1 MRENFSEVA
10 DFVTIYIA
18 EVAHS
23 NITTATITI
32 VIIVLT
38 IVTMFRLIQR
48 REGTSELEGTVA
60 TMTLTPMPT
69 LPTGLVMMMR
79 QQAKTHYHEYGKDV
93 YRMILKRTPG

>member
-23 NITTATITI
+23 NITAAMLV
-32 VIIVLT
+32 VIIVVLT
-38 IVTMFRLIQR
+38 IVIMFRLIQR

-69 LPTGLVMMMR
+69 LQTGLVIIMMLG
-79 QQAKTHYHEYGKDV
+79 ATKALIVKTHYREYGK
-93 YRMILKRTPG
+93 MSPE